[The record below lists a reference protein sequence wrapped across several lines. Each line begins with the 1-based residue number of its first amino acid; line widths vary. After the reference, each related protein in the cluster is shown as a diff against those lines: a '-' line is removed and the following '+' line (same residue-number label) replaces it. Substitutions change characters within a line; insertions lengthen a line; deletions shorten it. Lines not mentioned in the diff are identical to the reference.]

1 MGHVAAPEP
10 TSAGRRGPEL
20 RNTLQRRSSTNQGG
34 EARGHGPRGS
44 TGAHLSKVVRSGA
57 AGHVAALKPTSAGKC
72 GPNLQLAWQRVD
84 ARPTPCFDLELVCGG
99 TRSSGCRQAP
109 CHCAPP
115 APRACPQHR
124 LVKSGNGI
132 PPSSSSTASTSVVAA
147 SPVVPP
153 PHRPR
158 CEVRAASTTPLAPHW
173 CLLPIGT
180 HATVEAP
187 PSVSTAFP
195 TSPPR

>member
-20 RNTLQRRSSTNQGG
+20 RNTLQHRSSTNQGG

-57 AGHVAALKPTSAGKC
+57 AGHVVAPKPTSVGKC
-72 GPNLQLAWQRVD
+72 GPKLQLAWQRVD

-99 TRSSGCRQAP
+99 TCSSGCRQAP
-109 CHCAPP
+109 HHRAPL

-124 LVKSGNGI
+124 LVKLGNGI
-132 PPSSSSTASTSVVAA
+132 PPSSSSTTSTSAVAA
-147 SPVVPP
+147 FSGCSPTPLTPLRGPCHLDHSFSPSPVPP
-153 PHRPR
+153 PRWHTRHCRSTSLGEHR
-158 CEVRAASTTPLAPHW
+158 
-173 CLLPIGT
+173 LPGL
-180 HATVEAP
+180 
-187 PSVSTAFP
+187 PS
-195 TSPPR
+195 